1 MQESLIALKTIL
13 KEIDP
18 FAFEEALRLNAS
30 QKKIY
35 AVKQDEEDRKNLDK
49 KWDKLNM
56 KLKST
61 DPHFQEPDCK
71 CLMEDSCCRP
81 VQAEPV
87 DKGLQRALHEDL
99 RQGKVHEPMR
109 RPSSIL
115 LTQICLFYRILIPA
129 LSFKFKQD
137 VLFLSFGPLSSYFNF
152 IIIPIIIVN
161 KMERAAAE
169 ANIALM
175 SKMLSICREKTLKK
189 NHSSDQ
195 LSADEKK
202 QF

>member
-1 MQESLIALKTIL
+1 MKTIL

-49 KWDKLNM
+49 KWDRLNT
-56 KLKST
+56 KLKSS

-71 CLMEDSCCRP
+71 CKGETRCRS

-99 RQGKVHEPMR
+99 RQGKVHEPVR
-109 RPSSIL
+109 RQEPRRQS
-115 LTQICLFYRILIPA
+115 LF
-129 LSFKFKQD
+129 
-137 VLFLSFGPLSSYFNF
+137 
-152 IIIPIIIVN
+152 
-161 KMERAAAE
+161 
-169 ANIALM
+169 
-175 SKMLSICREKTLKK
+175 
-189 NHSSDQ
+189 HS
-195 LSADEKK
+195 L
-202 QF
+202 